1 MSTKGLIRYYGGW
14 KGLIA
19 PTNYTLWYVRW
30 SDEDMNEER
39 ITGLSYWNARKVDT
53 LQMAEY
59 LKRKEG
65 IYPIGLSKD
74 YTLFE

>member
-1 MSTKGLIRYYGGW
+1 
-14 KGLIA
+14 
-19 PTNYTLWYVRW
+19 RW

-39 ITGLSYWNARKVDT
+39 ITGLSYWNARTVDT